1 MEMGRVEL
9 TSSAA
14 LVKNTSADLKLE
26 LGWACTGLE
35 SERLAKG
42 GRMWRDRTARGVG
55 EEALELEA
63 GRDRRK
69 GDMADQT
76 GRYGGGGAEVGESER
91 GAEREPDQTKAAD
104 GSRSELTG
112 TRSERRATGTLSDV
126 NLN

>member
-1 MEMGRVEL
+1 MGRVEL

-42 GRMWRDRTARGVG
+42 GRMWRDRTARGVE

-63 GRDRRK
+63 GMDRRK

-76 GRYGGGGAEVGESER
+76 GRYGGGGRRSER
-91 GAEREPDQTKAAD
+91 ASGGLNANQTRLRQPMDPKA
-104 GSRSELTG
+104 SLMG

-126 NLN
+126 GLN